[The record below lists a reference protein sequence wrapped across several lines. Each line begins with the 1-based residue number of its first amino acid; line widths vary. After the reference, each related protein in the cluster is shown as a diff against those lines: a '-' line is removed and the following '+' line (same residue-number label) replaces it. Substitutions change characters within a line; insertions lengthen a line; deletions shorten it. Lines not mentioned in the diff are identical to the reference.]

1 MLFILSIKFQIELLR
16 INNDGW
22 KLSLKEHYN
31 TLFKPILLWMKK
43 DFVPMAVYYLSIQRL
58 LETILGRITVQ
69 THSSLNNNKDSN
81 HLMSFICI
89 HRECMYYI
97 LLQVSRP

>member
-1 MLFILSIKFQIELLR
+1 
-16 INNDGW
+16 
-22 KLSLKEHYN
+22 
-31 TLFKPILLWMKK
+31 
-43 DFVPMAVYYLSIQRL
+43 MAVYYLSIQRL
-58 LETILGRITVQ
+58 LETILGRITAQ

-97 LLQVSRP
+97 PLQVHRPLDILYTAKRILERRGIQTSSSFFKI